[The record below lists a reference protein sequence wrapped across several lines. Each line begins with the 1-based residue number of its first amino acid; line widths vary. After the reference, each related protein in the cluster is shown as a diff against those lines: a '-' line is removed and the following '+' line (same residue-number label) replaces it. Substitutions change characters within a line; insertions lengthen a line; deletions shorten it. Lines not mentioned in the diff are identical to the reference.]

1 MQFMAEFHALEPS
14 YRRLALRLVAALL
27 KTQRRRR

>member
-1 MQFMAEFHALEPS
+1 MAELQALEPA
-14 YRRLALRLVAALL
+14 YRRLALCLVAALL